1 MSLTYNTGRLKS
13 AYLLT
18 SIPGCKSFS
27 GEDAQGFYNY
37 PEALNNLA
45 LAGTDI
51 VLVDS
56 DVPNYDYQTLGMV
69 EYGIRASWLDFI
81 STLVYWDQVPIDTE
95 IEVST
100 DNATWVKRHFA
111 RYDEDSPDG
120 KLYYAFIDGK
130 TSHTAEDAQEV
141 IDIECSDATAS
152 SISGKYFFIYSDDEA
167 FYVWFDVDNS
177 SVDPNPASPGG
188 QTLTEIEV
196 NLNTSDSDS
205 VIATKLRAA
214 LDAQAD
220 FSATLPTNTKVQ
232 ATVATAGNAYD
243 VLAGDAGLTVSVNTQ
258 GGGEESWEYARL
270 A

>member
-13 AYLLT
+13 AET
-18 SIPGCKSFS
+18 ITGITGCKSFS

-37 PEALNNLA
+37 PEALNNLV
-45 LAGTDI
+45 GIDV

-56 DVPNYDYQTLGMV
+56 DVSNYDYQTLGMV
-69 EYGIRASWLDFI
+69 EYGIRTSWLDSI
-81 STLVYWDQVPIDTE
+81 STSVYWDQVPIDTE

-100 DNATWVKRHFA
+100 DNVTWVKRHFA

-120 KLYYAFIDGK
+120 KLYYAFIGGK
-130 TSHTAEDAQEV
+130 TSHTAENVQEV
-141 IDIECSDATAS
+141 IDIECSGAIAS
-152 SISGKYFFIYSDDEA
+152 SVAGKYFFIYSDDDA
-167 FYVWFDVDNS
+167 FYVWFDVDNIS
-177 SVDPNPASPGG
+177 SDPDPISPGG

-196 NLNTSDSDS
+196 NLNTGDSDS

-220 FSATLPTNTKVQ
+220 FSASLPTNTKVQ
-232 ATVATAGNAYD
+232 VSVATAGQAYD
-243 VLAGDAGLTVSVNTQ
+243 ILAGSAGLTVSVNTQ